1 VDVTGQMMIPIL
13 PGTNDVR
20 IRFERTTDRVIGD
33 AISGISLMLL
43 AVAGIKTRP
52 KRTGRAPVSHL

>member
-1 VDVTGQMMIPIL
+1 MMIPIL
-13 PGTNDVR
+13 RGTNDVR

-33 AISGISLMLL
+33 AISGISLMLV
-43 AVAGIKTRP
+43 AVACIKKKP